1 MKLIDKTDRSQSLR
15 KQCDMLSVNRS
26 RLYYSPAGESRENL
40 DLMDKID
47 AHYTDRPTTGV
58 LGMVNHLALTYGEIV
73 NPKRVRRLMRLM
85 ALMAIY
91 PKKRTSIPNADNKV
105 YPCLLKHLKVFK
117 PNHVWC
123 TDITYIRLLGGFMY
137 LVVLMDLFSRFVLS
151 WRISNSMDL
160 TFCLDALDEALRFN
174 EPEIHHSDQG
184 CQYTSKEYTGV
195 LSERGINI
203 SMSGR
208 GRCFDNI
215 FNERL
220 WRSYK
225 QEEVYIKDYSDGH
238 DLYQQTERYFD
249 YYNYRR
255 PHQGLG
261 GLTPAMVY
269 GGNEQVVA
277 AVRDLDLRSKATG
290 SSHLLRR
297 FIASPDWGEAD
308 AEATKHLGLKAQVLI
323 NKTVA
328 QNHLIKT

>member
-1 MKLIDKTDRSQSLR
+1 MKLIDKTDRYQSLR
-15 KQCDMLSVNRS
+15 RQCDMLSVNRS

-47 AHYTDRPTTGV
+47 AHYTEHPTIGV

-73 NPKRVRRLMRLM
+73 NHKRVRRLMRLM

-91 PKKRTSIPNADNKV
+91 PKKRTSIPNAENKV
-105 YPCLLKHLKVFK
+105 YPCLLKHLKILK

-137 LVVLMDLFSRFVLS
+137 LVVIMDLFSRFVLS

-160 TFCLDALDEALRFN
+160 AFCLDALDEALRFT

-195 LSERGINI
+195 LLERGINI

-215 FNERL
+215 VNERL

-255 PHQGLG
+255 PHQSLG

-269 GGNEQVVA
+269 GGNERVVV
-277 AVRDLDLRSKATG
+277 AVRDLDLSSKTTG
-290 SSHLLRR
+290 SSQILRR

-308 AEATKHLGLKAQVLI
+308 AEATKHLGLKTQVLI

>member
-1 MKLIDKTDRSQSLR
+1 MKLIDKTDRYQSLR
-15 KQCDMLSVNRS
+15 RQCDMLSVNRS

-47 AHYTDRPTTGV
+47 AHYTEHPTTGV

-73 NPKRVRRLMRLM
+73 NHKRVRRLMRLM
-85 ALMAIY
+85 SLMAIY
-91 PKKRTSIPNADNKV
+91 PKKRTSIPNAENKV
-105 YPCLLKHLKVFK
+105 YPCLLKHLKILK

-137 LVVLMDLFSRFVLS
+137 LVVIMDLFSRFVLS

-160 TFCLDALDEALRFN
+160 AFCLDALDEALRFT

-203 SMSGR
+203 SMSGK

-215 FNERL
+215 VNERL

-255 PHQGLG
+255 PHQSLG

-269 GGNEQVVA
+269 GGNERVVV
-277 AVRDLDLRSKATG
+277 AVRDLDLSSKTTG
-290 SSHLLRR
+290 SSQILRR

-308 AEATKHLGLKAQVLI
+308 AEATKHLGLKTQVLI